1 LKRGILNL
9 RFIKEE
15 ITFLD
20 SEKGNILLMI
30 VGRIVLII
38 TRFGK
43 TNTTQMTV

>member
-1 LKRGILNL
+1 LKQVISGH

-20 SEKGNILLMI
+20 SEKGNIFFMI
-30 VGRIVLII
+30 VGRIALII

-43 TNTTQMTV
+43 INTTPTTA